1 MEISRRDFIH
11 IAAISGLGA
20 ATAAN
25 AETRTPSQISLK
37 DIYAFKA
44 KGNFSL
50 LHMCDLHAHIKPL
63 YWREPS
69 TLISAPKIVGTPGF
83 LCGEAFA
90 KHLKS
95 ALNEVNEIQ
104 EKSEVAVAD
113 MATGQVKDLHQAAL
127 AIGKAETSMKL
138 MLEIRNKALNA
149 YKELGRT
156 QL

>member
-1 MEISRRDFIH
+1 MSEFGKID
-11 IAAISGLGA
+11 GLGGTS
-20 ATAAN
+20 TA
-25 AETRTPSQISLK
+25 ELLK
-37 DIYAFKA
+37 QKN
-44 KGNFSL
+44 KV
-50 LHMCDLHAHIKPL
+50 
-63 YWREPS
+63 ES
-69 TLISAPKIVGTPGF
+69 TG
-83 LCGEAFA
+83 GEAFA

-95 ALNEVNEIQ
+95 AINEVNEIQ

>member
-1 MEISRRDFIH
+1 MSEFGKINGLNGTSTAELLKQKNKIEE
-11 IAAISGLGA
+11 SG
-20 ATAAN
+20 
-25 AETRTPSQISLK
+25 
-37 DIYAFKA
+37 
-44 KGNFSL
+44 
-50 LHMCDLHAHIKPL
+50 
-63 YWREPS
+63 
-69 TLISAPKIVGTPGF
+69 
-83 LCGEAFA
+83 GEAFA

-104 EKSEVAVAD
+104 EKSEIAVAD